1 MLWHYCTGAMT
12 IPVKGASEEDA
23 VFLSRM
29 IEWDSHNHMIL
40 TWIRNTSI
48 PSISNLLGSF
58 DDAKSAWDM
67 LTKREEARLATL
79 QAQNKLNIL
88 AITPSTPLIEQP
100 QQLGDFSGSSNRRK
114 QTNKKFCNYCKRLG
128 HTIETCYR
136 CNKST
141 ATVANTAPT
150 PPTVSTSQS
159 SGSTINLSST
169 ELQEII
175 AQAVRMVGNASLSTA
190 LSVLPGKSQTW
201 LFDSAC
207 CNHMTPHSSLFT
219 NLDPAPHPLNIHI
232 ADGSTMHGNSLGF
245 VSTSTL
251 SVPGVFHDPRTGQE
265 LGTGP
270 RVGRMFPV
278 NNLHLPPVAPVSVA
292 AATAAVS
299 SLPSLALWHS
309 RLGHAPS
316 SRVQQLVSR
325 GLLGSVSKDNFDCT
339 SCQLGKQPA
348 LPFNNSDSISKST
361 SQQNGRAERK
371 LRHILDTVRA
381 LLLSAKIPAPFWG
394 EASLHAVHAINRI
407 PSTVI
412 HNQTPYER
420 LFGSPPNY
428 HHLRSFGSACFVL
441 LQPHEHNKL
450 EPRSRLCCFL
460 GYGETQKG
468 YRCYDP
474 VSHRLRVSR
483 NVIFWEH
490 RLFVELSHFHSSLTN
505 SSVLEIFP
513 DESLI
518 IHELPHFEPGS
529 PAPALPED
537 PPQDIPPRHSTRV
550 RSIPPHL
557 LDYHCYT
564 ALATLHEPQTYRE
577 ASTDPLW
584 QIAMKEELDALTKNH
599 TWDLVTL
606 PPGQSVVGC
615 KWIYK
620 IKTRSDGSVERYK
633 ARLVAKGFTQEYG
646 IDYEETFAP
655 VARISSVCALLA
667 VAAARKWD
675 LFQMDVK
682 NAFLNGDL
690 SEEVYMQPPPGL
702 SIESNKVC
710 HLRRALY
717 GLKQAPRAWFAS
729 TILLLLYVDDMII
742 TGDDLSG
749 IQELKDFLSQQFEMK
764 DLGHLSYFLGL
775 EITHSTDGLY
785 ITQAKRLV
793 GSLVY
798 LTVTRPD
805 ISYAVHQVSQ
815 YLSAPRSTH
824 YAAVLRILRYLKD
837 ADWEGDPTDRRS
849 TTGYCF
855 LLGSSLISWQSKKQ
869 TFVARSSTKAEYRAL
884 ADTTSELLW
893 LRWLLKDLG
902 VSTSSAT
909 PLYCDNQSA
918 IHIAHN
924 DVFHERTKH
933 IEIDC
938 HFIRYHL
945 LHGALKLFSV
955 SSKDQ
960 LADIFTKSLP
970 KRRTRDLVDNL
981 NFYYGNYDQKSSPP
995 TFALQFDGNPWAT
1008 VVTSSDL
1015 VIYYE
1020 AIYAVKG
1027 DSTSV
1032 CVAQTHANQ
1041 FPFISALEMAS
1052 LGSNMY
1058 SSLDS
1063 NYALFLRR
1071 RVAFGANETISDAY
1085 DRIWVPGVA
1094 VNGLTAVTSDAL
1106 VIDNDNP
1113 VSNPIIPPYQE
1124 VLEVTITNLTASSNN
1139 NLSLVATSDSTL
1151 PPLINALEIFS
1162 ISNELTDG
1170 TDSNDVEQLA
1180 SLQVLYPILRQW
1192 GGDPCLPSP
1201 FTWDWVNCSTDATPR
1216 VTALYLSGFELYS
1229 SFPDLSSMDA
1239 LEIIDLHNNSLEG
1252 DIPDYLGTMPNL
1264 KQLKLY
1270 DNSINHPLLSRNLA
1284 DNDFSGTLPTSISN
1298 DKNLKLIVTGNKN
1311 LCISGKSC
1319 QTSDTNTGTSFDDP
1333 EFTTSSGKKK
1343 SNNLPAILGSTIPTF
1358 FLFWAIVGVFI
1369 IVRQRRKAAA
1379 VTAMSAAGKIP
1390 TLKGTYML
1398 IVENYIQT
1406 SSMNSIGCTC
1416 KRHPDRVS
1424 GHPPMVLLAMCGC
1437 GPWLLVVIAYYPD
1450 VYALPASF
1458 ALPWIGE
1465 AETSFAFP

>member
-1 MLWHYCTGAMT
+1 METPCNNIIPVFECIATPDRQSPCINTGYVFICVKPSSLGSGPAAAVVKEFHTAQTTALCITAANIAPISFLKVPLRSSSADLHIRGTLAAIGDRTPPRAAQRFCDADHALHALSRQGLDVFLPRPINTVLEGNKNYLSWSQAMRSFLKSRMLWHYCTGAMT

-23 VFLSRM
+23 AFLSRM

-67 LTKREEARLATL
+67 LTKRTGQSINDYYDQLRFIWDQIDLSDPTWACSKDAQQYASIRDEFRLYEFLMSLHKDFEPIRGQLLNRSPAPSLDTAVNELVREEARLATL
-79 QAQNKLNIL
+79 QAQNKLNVL

-114 QTNKKFCNYCKRLG
+114 QTNKKFCNYCKRPG

-136 CNKST
+136 RNKST
-141 ATVANTAPT
+141 AVVANTEPT
-150 PPTVSTSQS
+150 PPTASTSAESQS

-175 AQAVRMVGNASLSTA
+175 AQAVRMAGNASLSTA

-207 CNHMTPHSSLFT
+207 CNHMTPHSSLFS

-245 VSTSTL
+245 VSTSNL

-278 NNLHLPPVAPVSVA
+278 NNLHLPPVAA
-292 AATAAVS
+292 AAAAVS

-339 SCQLGKQPA
+339 SC
-348 LPFNNSDSISKST
+348 T

-381 LLLSAKIPAPFWG
+381 LLLSAKVPAPFWG

-407 PSTVI
+407 PSAVI

-483 NVIFWEH
+483 NVVFWEH
-490 RLFVELSHFHSSLTN
+490 RLFVELSHFRSSLTN

-513 DESLI
+513 DESLVPSTNTFDPPLDFSPDI
-518 IHELPHFEPGS
+518 FDASPRQVADEQIDDELPHFEPGS

-655 VARISSVCALLA
+655 VARISSVRALLA

-702 SIESNKVC
+702 SVESNKVC

-717 GLKQAPRAWFAS
+717 GLKQAPRAC
-729 TILLLLYVDDMII
+729 
-742 TGDDLSG
+742 G

-764 DLGHLSYFLGL
+764 DLGHLTISWVLKLLIPQMVFILL
-775 EITHSTDGLY
+775 KPI
-785 ITQAKRLV
+785 
-793 GSLVY
+793 
-798 LTVTRPD
+798 TRPD
-805 ISYAVHQVSQ
+805 ISYVVHQVSQ

-824 YAAVLRILRYLKD
+824 YAAVLRILRYLKGTLFHGLFYSAQSPLVLRAFSD
-837 ADWEGDPTDRRS
+837 ADWAGDPTDRRS

-855 LLGSSLISWQSKKQ
+855 LLGSSLISWRSKKQ
-869 TFVARSSTKAEYRAL
+869 TFVARSSTEAEYRAL

-945 LHGALKLFSV
+945 VHGALKLFSV

-981 NFYYGNYDQKSSPP
+981 K
-995 TFALQFDGNPWAT
+995 
-1008 VVTSSDL
+1008 L
-1015 VIYYE
+1015 V
-1020 AIYAVKG
+1020 
-1027 DSTSV
+1027 S
-1032 CVAQTHANQ
+1032 
-1041 FPFISALEMAS
+1041 
-1052 LGSNMY
+1052 
-1058 SSLDS
+1058 
-1063 NYALFLRR
+1063 
-1071 RVAFGANETISDAY
+1071 
-1085 DRIWVPGVA
+1085 
-1094 VNGLTAVTSDAL
+1094 
-1106 VIDNDNP
+1106 
-1113 VSNPIIPPYQE
+1113 
-1124 VLEVTITNLTASSNN
+1124 
-1139 NLSLVATSDSTL
+1139 
-1151 PPLINALEIFS
+1151 
-1162 ISNELTDG
+1162 
-1170 TDSNDVEQLA
+1170 
-1180 SLQVLYPILRQW
+1180 
-1192 GGDPCLPSP
+1192 
-1201 FTWDWVNCSTDATPR
+1201 
-1216 VTALYLSGFELYS
+1216 
-1229 SFPDLSSMDA
+1229 
-1239 LEIIDLHNNSLEG
+1239 
-1252 DIPDYLGTMPNL
+1252 
-1264 KQLKLY
+1264 
-1270 DNSINHPLLSRNLA
+1270 
-1284 DNDFSGTLPTSISN
+1284 
-1298 DKNLKLIVTGNKN
+1298 
-1311 LCISGKSC
+1311 
-1319 QTSDTNTGTSFDDP
+1319 
-1333 EFTTSSGKKK
+1333 
-1343 SNNLPAILGSTIPTF
+1343 
-1358 FLFWAIVGVFI
+1358 
-1369 IVRQRRKAAA
+1369 
-1379 VTAMSAAGKIP
+1379 
-1390 TLKGTYML
+1390 
-1398 IVENYIQT
+1398 
-1406 SSMNSIGCTC
+1406 
-1416 KRHPDRVS
+1416 
-1424 GHPPMVLLAMCGC
+1424 HPP
-1437 GPWLLVVIAYYPD
+1437 
-1450 VYALPASF
+1450 
-1458 ALPWIGE
+1458 
-1465 AETSFAFP
+1465 

>member
-1 MLWHYCTGAMT
+1 MRSFLKSRMLWHYCTGAMT
-12 IPVKGASEEDA
+12 IPVKGASEEDT

-67 LTKREEARLATL
+67 LTKRYSTTHGSMKYQLVVELHQLRQEPGQSINDYYDQLRFIWDQIDISNPTWGCSKDAQQYASIRDEFRLYEFLMSLHKDFEPIRGQLLNRSPAPSLDTAVNELVRKEARLATL

-114 QTNKKFCNYCKRLG
+114 QTNKKFCNYCKRPG

-136 CNKST
+136 RNKST
-141 ATVANTAPT
+141 IAVANTAPT

-175 AQAVRMVGNASLSTA
+175 AQAIRMVGNTSLSTA

-251 SVPGVFHDPRTGQE
+251 SVPGVFHVPDLSYNLCSVGQLAELGYRLIFYYSGCIVQDPRTGQE

-299 SLPSLALWHS
+299 SLPSRALWHS

-325 GLLGSVSKDNFDCT
+325 GLLGSVSKYNFDCT

-348 LPFNNSDSISKST
+348 LPFNNSDSISKSIFELIHSDVWGPSPVASIDGSRYFVVFIDDYSRYSWIFPMKSRSEILSIYSNFAKMVETQFSKRIKTFRSDNALEYTQHAFQALLHSYGTIHHLTCPGT

-468 YRCYDP
+468 YRCYDL
-474 VSHRLRVSR
+474 VSHRLRVSQ
-483 NVIFWEH
+483 
-490 RLFVELSHFHSSLTN
+490 
-505 SSVLEIFP
+505 IFP
-513 DESLI
+513 DESLVPSANTFDLHLDFSPNIFDASPRQVADEQI

-529 PAPALPED
+529 PAPTLPED

-633 ARLVAKGFTQEYG
+633 ARLVGKGFTQEYG

-655 VARISSVCALLA
+655 VARISSVRALLA

-717 GLKQAPRAWFAS
+717 GLKQAPRAWFAKFS
-729 TILLLLYVDDMII
+729 STIFRLGYTSSPYDSALFLRRTDKGTILLLLYVDDMII

-785 ITQAKRLV
+785 ITQAN
-793 GSLVY
+793 LVY

-805 ISYAVHQVSQ
+805 ISYAVHQDTLFHGLF
-815 YLSAPRSTH
+815 YSAQSPL
-824 YAAVLRILRYLKD
+824 VLRAFSD
-837 ADWEGDPTDRRS
+837 ADWAGDLTDRRS

-855 LLGSSLISWQSKKQ
+855 LLGSSLISWRSKKQ
-869 TFVARSSTKAEYRAL
+869 TFVARSSTEAEYRAL

-960 LADIFTKSLP
+960 LVDIFTKSLP

-981 NFYYGNYDQKSSPP
+981 K
-995 TFALQFDGNPWAT
+995 
-1008 VVTSSDL
+1008 L
-1015 VIYYE
+1015 V
-1020 AIYAVKG
+1020 
-1027 DSTSV
+1027 S
-1032 CVAQTHANQ
+1032 
-1041 FPFISALEMAS
+1041 
-1052 LGSNMY
+1052 
-1058 SSLDS
+1058 
-1063 NYALFLRR
+1063 
-1071 RVAFGANETISDAY
+1071 
-1085 DRIWVPGVA
+1085 
-1094 VNGLTAVTSDAL
+1094 
-1106 VIDNDNP
+1106 
-1113 VSNPIIPPYQE
+1113 
-1124 VLEVTITNLTASSNN
+1124 
-1139 NLSLVATSDSTL
+1139 
-1151 PPLINALEIFS
+1151 
-1162 ISNELTDG
+1162 
-1170 TDSNDVEQLA
+1170 
-1180 SLQVLYPILRQW
+1180 
-1192 GGDPCLPSP
+1192 
-1201 FTWDWVNCSTDATPR
+1201 
-1216 VTALYLSGFELYS
+1216 
-1229 SFPDLSSMDA
+1229 
-1239 LEIIDLHNNSLEG
+1239 
-1252 DIPDYLGTMPNL
+1252 
-1264 KQLKLY
+1264 
-1270 DNSINHPLLSRNLA
+1270 
-1284 DNDFSGTLPTSISN
+1284 
-1298 DKNLKLIVTGNKN
+1298 
-1311 LCISGKSC
+1311 
-1319 QTSDTNTGTSFDDP
+1319 
-1333 EFTTSSGKKK
+1333 
-1343 SNNLPAILGSTIPTF
+1343 
-1358 FLFWAIVGVFI
+1358 
-1369 IVRQRRKAAA
+1369 
-1379 VTAMSAAGKIP
+1379 
-1390 TLKGTYML
+1390 
-1398 IVENYIQT
+1398 
-1406 SSMNSIGCTC
+1406 
-1416 KRHPDRVS
+1416 
-1424 GHPPMVLLAMCGC
+1424 HPP
-1437 GPWLLVVIAYYPD
+1437 
-1450 VYALPASF
+1450 
-1458 ALPWIGE
+1458 
-1465 AETSFAFP
+1465 